1 MDKIMILGAGEHQL
15 HLIERAK
22 ERGFYT
28 IAVSPDGDYPGLK
41 AVKRYGTAGED
52 LGKHKLQSRQG
63 SFFFFFQRN

>member
-41 AVKRYGTAGED
+41 AADKVYLHDAMDVEFITETARAEA
-52 LGKHKLQSRQG
+52 R
-63 SFFFFFQRN
+63 